1 MNITWILVASAAQAR
16 LFEQEPDHAPV
27 LLDTFHHPASRLR
40 ASDLA
45 DDRAGRELSDQGFGG
60 ATLRPRL
67 DPRRKEH
74 QRFARELAQRLE
86 QGVRQGRCDAVTV
99 FAASPFL
106 GELKQVLGEA
116 TLRQLTGAHAVDLSM
131 VGTAEIARRIRDVL
145 EQAH

>member
-1 MNITWILVASAAQAR
+1 MHITWILVASAAQAR

-27 LLDTFHHPASRLR
+27 LLETYPAS
-40 ASDLA
+40 
-45 DDRAGRELSDQGFGG
+45 Q
-60 ATLRPRL
+60 
-67 DPRRKEH
+67 RKEH

-131 VGTAEIARRIRDVL
+131 VGSAEIARRIRDVL